1 MVAEQEGEVKLTPT
15 EEKLVVKAIV
25 DAVQNEILP
34 PYRACIE
41 AQEMRIQILSRGVDE
56 LFEVKRSETVLAVAA
71 KALLDDVR
79 RRHPGED
86 LQCPLMIALDAAVK
100 QREARGA

>member
-1 MVAEQEGEVKLTPT
+1 MVAAEEGEVKLTPT

-34 PYRACIE
+34 PYRARIE

-56 LFEVKRSETVLAVAA
+56 LSEVRRSETILAVAA
-71 KALLDDVR
+71 GNLLDDVR

-86 LQCPLMIALDAAVK
+86 LRCPLMIALDAAVK
-100 QREARGA
+100 QREKATE